1 MLELES
7 AFLKAEFLLPV
18 VITKASAKND
28 SDSRGFKCR

>member
-18 VITKASAKND
+18 VNNKSIRKN
-28 SDSRGFKCR
+28 DSRGFKCR